1 MVLVG
6 EPGFV
11 SSQPGFDPPQQG
23 QNTENQGVSYTEL
36 TVPSRCMVRGPCT
49 SPFDYGH
56 RPSLVGVKP
65 V

>member
-36 TVPSRCMVRGPCT
+36 TVPSRCMVRARLLIMATGP
-49 SPFDYGH
+49 PWLG
-56 RPSLVGVKP
+56 
-65 V
+65 